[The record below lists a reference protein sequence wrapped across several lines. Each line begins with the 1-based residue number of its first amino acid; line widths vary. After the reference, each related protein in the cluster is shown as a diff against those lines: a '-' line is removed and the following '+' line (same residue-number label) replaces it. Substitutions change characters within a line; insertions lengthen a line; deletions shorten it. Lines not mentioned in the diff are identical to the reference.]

1 MHCMAWHGIAW
12 LCIALHCKPWP
23 MHKAWSLPLQHDVH
37 CHSACIVLDVRSF
50 SGVQHTLL
58 QESTEAV
65 LAGLEGGAPSLL
77 LQPSLPSNK
86 ATARAVHDALLATFQ
101 FGYMPPLRQA
111 ILITLQHPSHANQCY
126 DEACNRPGCKGNRL
140 EALPDGSYLFTIPH
154 HKNLQR

>member
-1 MHCMAWHGIAW
+1 MTC
-12 LCIALHCKPWP
+12 
-23 MHKAWSLPLQHDVH
+23 SLPPQHGGH
-37 CHSACIVLDVRSF
+37 CHNACIVAHVHSAF
-50 SGVQHTLL
+50 PGQHTLL

-65 LAGLEGGAPSLL
+65 LAGLEGGAASLI
-77 LQPSLPSNK
+77 LQPSLPSNQ

-101 FGYMPPLRQA
+101 FGYMPPLRQS
-111 ILITLQHPSHANQCY
+111 IMITLQHPSHANQCY